1 MITPINGLEIANQ
14 NEIASRKDEA
24 PEVFGLVATTPDD

>member
-24 PEVFGLVATTPDD
+24 TEIFRFVAIAPDD